1 LLTRPAVI
9 DPIARYLPRNAISAY
24 PTCIR
29 RPRYGGNVW
38 CEEIRMA
45 SLPEN
50 ENILKI
56 SLLALTEYTSVTDG
70 QTDGHRTTAGRA
82 YKHRAAEIGYAQ
94 LTYEQ
99 AMAY

>member
-1 LLTRPAVI
+1 
-9 DPIARYLPRNAISAY
+9 
-24 PTCIR
+24 
-29 RPRYGGNVW
+29 
-38 CEEIRMA
+38 MA